1 MTAVSYNREGIDVV
15 ELKMTTT
22 GTNRAHFTA
31 QDVILNSSL
40 DYIFGI
46 TDLNIDCSDL
56 PIFPPDTDNVLITIK
71 KRRVGQALDA
81 TLPDADVSPTFSVT
95 PQSRR
100 YFDVSTFIAAL
111 STFANTF
118 SQLQDVA
125 GIDEVNH
132 GGGQGTNPGAMA
144 NDGTQF
150 LKIGIDAGGRLK
162 FEGVSF
168 FWDHFVIMLSDYAI
182 SLFQAQDIIQKVDDN
197 TFPFIGI
204 TTTGAGAAAVETA
217 NGLLHNGVIRPGV
230 NVVRGTLIARGSILK
245 HLDHRLYITVET
257 HLPTTKGLKVIDGEE
272 KSDRSLIR
280 IPFDNEATST
290 IFSQENR
297 IVDNVE
303 LTTKSYVGRVSFV
316 DKSHPIRQ
324 WNTLKSSYEQR
335 IFRFQLYCV
344 YFVFTNGVFRQQKKD
359 VPFSTLGDWNM
370 TLRFV
375 NKL

>member
-15 ELKMTTT
+15 ELKITTT
-22 GTNRAHFTA
+22 GTNKSHFTA

-46 TDLNIDCSDL
+46 TSLNVDCSDL
-56 PIFPPDTDNVLITIK
+56 PIFPPATNNVFLTIK

-81 TLPDADVSPTFSVT
+81 TLPDADVSATFSVT

-118 SQLQDVA
+118 SQLQDAA
-125 GIDEVNH
+125 GIVPVNH
-132 GGGQGTNPGAMA
+132 GGGQGTVPGEMA

-168 FWDHFVIMLSDYAI
+168 FWNHFVIMLSDYAI
-182 SLFQAQDIIQKVDDN
+182 SLFQAQDIIQKVGDDK
-197 TFPFIGI
+197 FPFIGI

-217 NGLLHNGVIRPGV
+217 NGLLHNGVIRAGG
-230 NVVRGTLIARGSILK
+230 NLVRSTLIARGSILK
-245 HLDHRLYITVET
+245 YLDHRLYITVET
-257 HLPTTKGLKVIDGEE
+257 HLQTTKGLKVLNGEE
-272 KSDRSLIR
+272 KTDRSLIR
-280 IPFDNEATST
+280 IPFDNQATST

-297 IVDNVE
+297 VVDNIE

-324 WNTLKSSYEQR
+324 WNTLTSSYEQR

-344 YFVFTNGVFRQQKKD
+344 YMEFANGAFSQKKRD
-359 VPFSTLGDWNM
+359 VPFSSLGEWNM
-370 TLRFV
+370 TIRFV

>member
-15 ELKMTTT
+15 ELKLTTT
-22 GTNRAHFTA
+22 GSNRSHFTA

-56 PIFPPDTDNVLITIK
+56 PIFPPDTNNVFLTIK

-81 TLPDADVSPTFSVT
+81 TLPDADVSPTFSIT
-95 PQSRR
+95 PQTRR

-118 SQLQDVA
+118 SQLQDAA
-125 GIDEVNH
+125 GIDQATH
-132 GGGQGTNPGAMA
+132 GGGQGTGVGAMA

-168 FWDHFVIMLSDYAI
+168 FWNHFVIMLSDYAI
-182 SLFQAQDIIQKVDDN
+182 SLFQAQDIVQKVGDVK
-197 TFPFIGI
+197 FPFIGI
-204 TTTGAGAAAVETA
+204 TTTGVGAAAVETA
-217 NGLLHNGVIRPGV
+217 NGLLHNGV
-230 NVVRGTLIARGSILK
+230 VRVGGNLVRSILIARGSILK
-245 HLDHRLYITVET
+245 YLDHRLYITVET
-257 HLPTTKGLKVIDGEE
+257 HLPTIKGLKVLNGEE

-280 IPFDNEATST
+280 IPFDNQATST

-316 DKSHPIRQ
+316 DKSHQIRQ

-344 YFVFTNGVFRQQKKD
+344 YLEFANGVFSQKKRD
-359 VPFSTLGDWNM
+359 VPFSTLGEWNM
-370 TLRFV
+370 TIRFV